1 MNIYI
6 YIYRYMIRK
15 KLLQIIYN
23 NKFGIKNIQ
32 SKNKL
37 IRELEDLV
45 GSTIKKKKNN
55 NLNNLSP
62 KMNLNKIDLKGHI
75 DRF

>member
-1 MNIYI
+1 
-6 YIYRYMIRK
+6 MIRK

-45 GSTIKKKKNN
+45 GSTIKKKSNN